1 MTLMT
6 DHQSIERAVPSRNSQ
21 PRNRLLAALPPD
33 ELERLSSD
41 LGFEPFRTKQ
51 ILHVHGEPLRKV
63 YFPAASLCSATL
75 GMDDGHGIEV
85 AIIGDEGFV
94 GIAAVFG
101 DDNAT
106 GQASVQIPGDGA
118 YAMPIQTFQRE
129 MARRGAF
136 HDLVSE
142 YSRAFVQMLLQ
153 SVACNGLHSAKERCC
168 RQLLMIHDRVGS
180 DQFALTH
187 DGLATAL
194 GVRRPTVTIVM
205 DELNADGILETRR
218 GQVAVR
224 DRAGLEAAAC
234 ECYPRVRNL
243 FNHRAT

>member
-1 MTLMT
+1 MI
-6 DHQSIERAVPSRNSQ
+6 DHQSIERAVSSRDSQ
-21 PRNRLLAALPPD
+21 LRNRILAGLPAS
-33 ELERLSSD
+33 ELERLSND
-41 LGFEPFRTKQ
+41 LEFEPFRTKQ
-51 ILHVHGEPLRKV
+51 VLHNHGEPLKRV

-94 GIAAVFG
+94 GIAAVLG
-101 DDNAT
+101 DGNAI
-106 GQASVQIPGDGA
+106 GQASVQVPGEGA
-118 YAMPIQTFQRE
+118 YAMPIEAFQCE

-136 HDLVSE
+136 HDLVLQ

-168 RQLLMIHDRVGS
+168 RQLLMIHDRVGR

-187 DGLATAL
+187 DGLALAL

-205 DELNADGILETRR
+205 DELTADGIVETRR

-224 DRAGLEAAAC
+224 DRTRLEAAAC

-243 FNHRAT
+243 FNHRAA